1 MRIEFR
7 LKQILAAA
15 NISASD
21 TEISKKTGLHR
32 HTVRKIMSNE
42 ATTVDLSTLELICAW
57 LQQRG
62 CGDGLPGRLLGF
74 RPSALLEAMVA
85 PGRVKFWLGEYR
97 ERRPEGAVRARV
109 SRDDN
114 NVFARIMQR
123 LCTMPATGAPRPQLS
138 FEFGHVPLHVPPEGG
153 TLDETLIEQDRGVGK
168 RAARQ
173 LTEEDRP
180 VTSVLIG
187 SQQAN
192 FLQECFVAGMFHCEP
207 YNAPK
212 NPLPFY
218 LRFHEPTRCT
228 SCFGGNAPP
237 PGADDLEQ
245 AGIYYRHHG
254 DRAWKFFAYEP
265 LQRGAGIVIV
275 RRNPGRVEMDVSIFG
290 LTGISTAAMG
300 WLLCKEPESFWPE
313 EGTRAK
319 ASSAVYVCG
328 FELASMNDWEQD
340 IDSVKIRD
348 QEIVPLMI
356 NPAPRR
362 GR

>member
-15 NISASD
+15 KISASD
-21 TEISKKTGLHR
+21 TEISQKTKLHR
-32 HTVRKIMSNE
+32 HTVRKIMNNE
-42 ATTVDLSTLELICAW
+42 ATTVDLPTLQLICAW

-97 ERRPEGAVRARV
+97 EKRPEGAVRARV
-109 SRDDN
+109 SRDDT
-114 NVFARIMQR
+114 NVFARIIQR

-138 FEFGHVPLHVPPEGG
+138 FEFGHVPLHVPPEGRS
-153 TLDETLIEQDRGVGK
+153 LDGALIEQDRDVGE

-173 LTEEDRP
+173 LKEDRP

-192 FLQECFVAGMFHCEP
+192 FLQECFVAGMFRCQP
-207 YNAPK
+207 YRAPK
-212 NPLPFY
+212 EPLPFY
-218 LRFHEPTRCT
+218 LRFHEPARCP

-237 PGADDLEQ
+237 PGAADLRQ
-245 AGIYYRHHG
+245 PGIYYRHHG
-254 DRAWKFFAYEP
+254 DRAWKFFPYVP
-265 LQRGAGIVIV
+265 LKRGTGIVIV
-275 RRNPGRVEMDVSIFG
+275 RRNPGRLELDLSIFG

-300 WLLCKEPESFWPE
+300 WLLCNAPESFWPE
-313 EGTRAK
+313 EGTDAK
-319 ASSAVYVCG
+319 AGSAVYVCG

-340 IDSVKIRD
+340 IDSVKIRG
-348 QEIVPLMI
+348 QEIVPLKI
-356 NPAPRR
+356 NPAPRS